1 MNNQNDH
8 DLYTIPPNF
17 IGSSTFHG
25 GLFKVRNVIEAGIL
39 AVVIGVPVIF
49 LLPFGVTAKVII
61 LCLTALPAALF
72 ALMGIGGESLSSFLI
87 VFVKYLKNRRVVTD
101 VAPEKRKQK
110 VLSAK
115 KAKSKKSETAEE
127 DTAAEEQP
135 STINLVLPS
144 GVLTDCLILATVPTL

>member
-17 IGSSTFHG
+17 IGSSTFLG

-101 VAPEKRKQK
+101 ER
-110 VLSAK
+110 VLNTYVMVDSDEPITMDAFIR
-115 KAKSKKSETAEE
+115 TALL
-127 DTAAEEQP
+127 DTPYYFGSVFECRF
-135 STINLVLPS
+135 
-144 GVLTDCLILATVPTL
+144 G

>member
-17 IGSSTFHG
+17 IGSSTFLG

-87 VFVKYLKNRRVVTD
+87 VFVKYLKNRRVVSD
-101 VAPEKRKQK
+101 VAPEKRKRK
-110 VLSAK
+110 VKATRK
-115 KAKSKKSETAEE
+115 KAKGRKEETE
-127 DTAAEEQP
+127 DDASASEEQP
-135 STINLVLPS
+135 STINLVS
-144 GVLTDCLILATVPTL
+144 EYGKN